1 MTDDWQAILNHF
13 SQSQRPIH
21 CFAQT
26 EDGRYVLIR
35 LISKGDQGH
44 EDLDILQKVATG
56 PLAFLGENH
65 CLPMLQQLVLEDM
78 TFGVFPAVSDGLNS
92 PWFLTISEVFD
103 VVIQLLEVRNSNM
116 PFSRMSLI

>member
-1 MTDDWQAILNHF
+1 M
-13 SQSQRPIH
+13 
-21 CFAQT
+21 
-26 EDGRYVLIR
+26 LIR

-44 EDLDILQKVATG
+44 EDLEILQRVAMG

-65 CLPMLQQLVLEDM
+65 CLPMLQQLTLEDM
-78 TFGVFPAVSDGLNS
+78 TFGVFPAVSDDFHS

-116 PFSRMSLI
+116 PFSNVSNIKSRA